1 MGNRHDSIR
10 VKRIYEAAEEADGR
24 RVLVDRLWPR
34 GLSKERAEIHAW
46 LKDLAPSDE
55 LRKWFHAHPEEW
67 DEFRRRYFHELDMNQ
82 EAVSSLVELVKEGVV
97 TLLFSSARVEGNN
110 AHVLRDYIQARLD
123 EER

>member
-1 MGNRHDSIR
+1 M
-10 VKRIYEAAEEADGR
+10 KRIYEAAEEADGR

>member
-1 MGNRHDSIR
+1 MGNRPDNIR

>member
-1 MGNRHDSIR
+1 MGNRHDNIR
-10 VKRIYEAAEEADGR
+10 VKRIYEAAEEADGQ

>member
-1 MGNRHDSIR
+1 MGNRHDNIR
-10 VKRIYEAAEEADGR
+10 VKRIYEAADQADGR
-24 RVLVDRLWPR
+24 RVLVDRLCHR

>member
-1 MGNRHDSIR
+1 MGNRHDNIR